1 MEYYKLVAIQIDDF
15 CSSIT
20 FESNYGLSDTDTI
33 SQKKAEL
40 ESKGYVCLVAKT
52 ISNITV

>member
-15 CSSIT
+15 CSSIA